1 MRRHLVHALIAVL
14 LLAPLSG
21 CGYSLAGRGSFL
33 PESIKIIGI
42 PLFRNNTSVFE
53 LERRVTDKVRSEFI
67 GRGKYTMKD
76 TDKEVDAVLLGEI
89 TSVTIAPAIANDR
102 NQGTRYVLTVTTNVE
117 FKTVSDNK
125 VIWSNPALQFR
136 EEFPISNTANAT
148 DPAAF
153 LGNDVNALDRL
164 ASSLARTIVSS
175 ILEAF

>member
-1 MRRHLVHALIAVL
+1 MRRRLVHTLVAL
-14 LLAPLSG
+14 LLLTPLSG

-33 PESIKIIGI
+33 PASIKIIGI

-53 LERRVTDKVRSEFI
+53 LERRVTEKVRSEFI
-67 GRGKYTMKD
+67 GRGKYKIED
-76 TDKEVDAVLLGEI
+76 TDKTADAVLSGEI

-102 NQGTRYVLTVTTNVE
+102 NQATRYVLTVTTNIE
-117 FKTVSDNK
+117 FKTVKDNK

-136 EEFPISNTANAT
+136 EEYNISTTANAT

-153 LGNDVNALDRL
+153 LGNDINALDRL
-164 ASSLARTIVSS
+164 VSSLARTIVSS